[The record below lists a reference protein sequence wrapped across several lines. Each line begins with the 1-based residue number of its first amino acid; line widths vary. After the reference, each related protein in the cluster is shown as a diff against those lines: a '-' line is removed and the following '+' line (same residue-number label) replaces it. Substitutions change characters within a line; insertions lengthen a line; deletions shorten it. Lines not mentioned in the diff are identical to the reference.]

1 MKIILCKGQLLG
13 PISGADEILVSYAV
27 QLQRSG
33 QSVCVLLLY
42 PYSPQDQYYLRLRE
56 AGVEIQT
63 VASSSVRSS
72 LGAGRKI
79 ARGLLRALPASQ
91 YLVRKN
97 AQKIAMSIA
106 SRYYEQCRDLL
117 KTFSADIVHVI
128 TPDPGAMVI
137 ISAAHDAG
145 IPVLYQELGMPY
157 HPPNFESHY
166 EQFTTVLPLC
176 SEVAAL
182 SPLLAE
188 QCRERLPFLNNLS
201 VLPIITDELRNGHR
215 RPGERDADI
224 TVGFAARIEHLKGPL
239 VLLEAFAEA
248 SKTCRN
254 LKLMIAGAG
263 SLEEKVT
270 ARARELGV
278 ASRCESVGVY
288 TRPEQRNSFMQRLD
302 MFALPSLTEGTPNSI
317 IEAMAHAVPIIATAV
332 GGIPDVVTDE
342 AGILVPADDPAALA
356 KAIIRLAEDAKLRE
370 QMGGAAR
377 KRYET
382 LFSPEAVMPLLLDTY
397 RRVAAREPPNP
408 QAHSKNGM
416 HPWAHHALRIT
427 KI

>member
-13 PISGADEILVSYAV
+13 PISGADEILVSYAT

-33 QSVCVLLLY
+33 QSVRVLLLY

-56 AGVEIQT
+56 AGVT
-63 VASSSVRSS
+63 VHAVASSSVRSS

-97 AQKIAMSIA
+97 ALKIATTVA

-117 KTFSADIVHVI
+117 KEFSADLVHVI
-128 TPDPGAMVI
+128 TPDPGAMVL
-137 ISAAHDAG
+137 ISAAHEAG
-145 IPVLYQELGMPY
+145 IPILYQELGMPY
-157 HPPNFESHY
+157 HPPDFESHY

-176 SEVAAL
+176 AEVAAL
-182 SPLLAE
+182 SPLLAQ
-188 QCRERLPFLNNLS
+188 QCRESLPFLNKLS
-201 VLPIITDELRNGHR
+201 VLPIITDDLRNGHR
-215 RPGERDADI
+215 RSSAAEAADI
-224 TVGFAARIEHLKGPL
+224 TVGFAARIEHLKGPM

-248 SKTCRN
+248 SRTCRE

-263 SLEEKVT
+263 SLEQKVS
-270 ARARELGV
+270 ARARALGV
-278 ASRCESVGVY
+278 ASRSEFSGVY

-317 IEAMAHAVPIIATAV
+317 VEAMAHGLPIIASAV

-342 AGILVPADDPAALA
+342 VGILVPPGDEAALA
-356 KAIIRLAEDAKLRE
+356 EAIVRLAEDAKLRE
-370 QMGGAAR
+370 RMGRAAR
-377 KRYET
+377 LRYEK
-382 LFSPEAVMPLLLDTY
+382 LFSPEAVLPLLLDTY
-397 RRVAAREPPNP
+397 RRVASREPAEAPTPSN
-408 QAHSKNGM
+408 NGT
-416 HPWAHHALRIT
+416 HPWAHAKTYGL
-427 KI
+427 